1 MADTSIMWFRRDLR
15 LSDNRALL
23 AACNPGGPVIPLFI
37 CDEVVETLG
46 TAPAWRLGLG
56 VEHLS
61 AALEGMGSKLI
72 LRRGDA
78 LSVMK
83 ELVSETDRK
92 SVV

>member
-1 MADTSIMWFRRDLR
+1 MADASIMWFRRDLR

-23 AACNPGGPVIPLFI
+23 AACKAGGPVIPLFI

-72 LRRGDA
+72 FRRGDA

-83 ELVSETDRK
+83 EL
-92 SVV
+92 